1 MEQCEGSADLS
12 GVPEENLALG
22 LIESQRADILQAYAR
37 ALEEAASPLAQDPAA
52 LSQAILNAEQILDD
66 VASAIR
72 TGVTDPDDAYR
83 LIAWEIGASRAQAGV
98 HPEQSLVAASVWFGT
113 VVRSLAAQLA
123 SDPQSLSLFMVA
135 VLGLERSINMRI
147 RESSAS
153 YASFLLNMAREART
167 KERRSIVRELHDR
180 IGYGVSVA
188 QRHLELFDLHWPA
201 NPTVAVAKVEM
212 AQQAIQEMMLNLRAL
227 TSDLYPPEPLN
238 NLEKALVRYIE
249 STGRDEVNIR
259 LQVNGDETWAKPIVL
274 DESFLVLREAA
285 RNALSHGSPSMVLIR
300 VDIAPHE
307 LRGSVKDD
315 GVGFTPQSHTSDGV
329 GLITMRERA
338 HGIGGQLLVTSRPG
352 NGTDVELFVPF

>member
-1 MEQCEGSADLS
+1 MNQCEGPADFD
-12 GVPEENLALG
+12 GVPPEDLALG
-22 LIESQRADILQAYAR
+22 LIESQRADILQAYAL
-37 ALEEAASPLAQDPAA
+37 ALEEAASPLAQNPAA

-72 TGVTDPDDAYR
+72 TGKTDPDDAYR

-113 VVRSLAAQLA
+113 VVRSLAGQLA
-123 SDPQSLSLFMVA
+123 SDPQSLSLFMTA
-135 VLGLERSINMRI
+135 VLGLERSISMRI

-153 YASFLLNMAREART
+153 YASFLLNMAREARS

-201 NPTVAVAKVEM
+201 NPAVAAAKVEM

-227 TSDLYPPEPLN
+227 TSDLHPDPLN
-238 NLEKALVRYIE
+238 NLEKALLRYIE
-249 STGRDEVNIR
+249 STGRDEVNMR
-259 LQVNGDETWAKPIVL
+259 LQVNGDETWATPIVL

-315 GVGFTPQSHTSDGV
+315 GVGFSPQSHTSDGV

-338 HGIGGQLLVTSRPG
+338 HGVGGRLIVTSRPG
-352 NGTDVELFVPF
+352 HGTDVELFVPF